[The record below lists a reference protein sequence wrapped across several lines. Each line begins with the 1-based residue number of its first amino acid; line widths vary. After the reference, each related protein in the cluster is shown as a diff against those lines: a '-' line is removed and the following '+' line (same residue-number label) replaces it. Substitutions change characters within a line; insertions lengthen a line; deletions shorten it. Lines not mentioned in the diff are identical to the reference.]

1 MSVWVELA
9 TRAAPISPSKE
20 RCGVAASRPSR
31 RFSLALDASTK
42 RVTRRGSGGGP
53 RLSLRRQRARPA
65 LTLAR
70 SRGGSTGSA
79 LPRAS
84 PRSDADGASPPRASD
99 ASPPPRNAEA
109 KGSRTVSE
117 ADPAATTPAAAG
129 VPGADPVAAAGV
141 PGDDPVAV
149 DVAPA
154 PLPAPSPLTARSLL
168 AFGVP
173 ALGALLADPLCSLV
187 DTAAVGRAEYASS
200 AGLAALGPN
209 TAIFGG
215 LNMVFSFL
223 TTATTASVARLA
235 GRPRETAAYVCAAL
249 RVAAGLGV
257 LCAAALHAGALPL
270 LAAFN
275 VPAELAPLAAE
286 YLKIRA
292 SCLPA
297 LLVATVC
304 VATCLGK
311 KDPKSPLVAAALA
324 TAVNVALDAALVL
337 GPPKLGV
344 HGAAAATAAAQF
356 CAAWALV
363 RRVVFTDD
371 EVGAETR
378 ERIFAAFSFSLEG
391 AGTPSGANRRSRLGG
406 FEAYAPLLT
415 AWPVA
420 LRSVVLMA
428 AVAGV
433 TASAAR
439 LGVVPVAAHQIM
451 LSVLTVAQ
459 FFPEPVSQ
467 AAQAFLAKGAPG
479 VRDGEDATP
488 STEGEVSK
496 GDGASDEES
505 DGDVERDFSAESVG
519 DDGSR
524 DFVDSSTRTLTR
536 AAALCSLITAAFA
549 AVPALMPEAFTADA
563 AVAAAVRGAD
573 LQLVAT
579 CALPPWVCVTDGLL
593 LARREYALCTAVLC
607 VAASVTFAYLG
618 AGPFGALNGPPLTL
632 AETWAGFLLLQAAR
646 LAQNAGRLW
655 WIRRA
660 RANKGF
666 GRGNK
671 GGAYVKL

>member
-1 MSVWVELA
+1 MPA
-9 TRAAPISPSKE
+9 RA
-20 RCGVAASRPSR
+20 
-31 RFSLALDASTK
+31 
-42 RVTRRGSGGGP
+42 
-53 RLSLRRQRARPA
+53 
-65 LTLAR
+65 
-70 SRGGSTGSA
+70 
-79 LPRAS
+79 
-84 PRSDADGASPPRASD
+84 
-99 ASPPPRNAEA
+99 
-109 KGSRTVSE
+109 
-117 ADPAATTPAAAG
+117 
-129 VPGADPVAAAGV
+129 
-141 PGDDPVAV
+141 
-149 DVAPA
+149 
-154 PLPAPSPLTARSLL
+154 
-168 AFGVP
+168 
-173 ALGALLADPLCSLV
+173 
-187 DTAAVGRAEYASS
+187 
-200 AGLAALGPN
+200 
-209 TAIFGG
+209 
-215 LNMVFSFL
+215 
-223 TTATTASVARLA
+223 
-235 GRPRETAAYVCAAL
+235 
-249 RVAAGLGV
+249 
-257 LCAAALHAGALPL
+257 
-270 LAAFN
+270 
-275 VPAELAPLAAE
+275 
-286 YLKIRA
+286 
-292 SCLPA
+292 
-297 LLVATVC
+297 LVATVC
-304 VATCLGK
+304 ARRVRGRRTRSRRC
-311 KDPKSPLVAAALA
+311 AALA

-337 GPPKLGV
+337 GPPKLGGD
-344 HGAAAATAAAQF
+344 GAAAATAAGQLG
-356 CAAWALV
+356 AAWALL
-363 RRVVFTDD
+363 RRVVFADD

-505 DGDVERDFSAESVG
+505 DGDVERDFFFSAESVG

-579 CALPPWVCVTDGLL
+579 CALLPWVCVTDGLL

>member
-1 MSVWVELA
+1 
-9 TRAAPISPSKE
+9 
-20 RCGVAASRPSR
+20 
-31 RFSLALDASTK
+31 
-42 RVTRRGSGGGP
+42 
-53 RLSLRRQRARPA
+53 
-65 LTLAR
+65 
-70 SRGGSTGSA
+70 
-79 LPRAS
+79 
-84 PRSDADGASPPRASD
+84 
-99 ASPPPRNAEA
+99 
-109 KGSRTVSE
+109 
-117 ADPAATTPAAAG
+117 
-129 VPGADPVAAAGV
+129 
-141 PGDDPVAV
+141 
-149 DVAPA
+149 
-154 PLPAPSPLTARSLL
+154 
-168 AFGVP
+168 VP

-249 RVAAGLGV
+249 RVAVGLGV

-275 VPAELAPLAAE
+275 VPLELAPLAAE

-344 HGAAAATAAAQF
+344 RGAAAATAAAQF

-363 RRVVFTDD
+363 RRVVFADD

-378 ERIFAAFSFSLEG
+378 ERIFTAFSLEG
-391 AGTPSGANRRSRLGG
+391 AGTPSGGNRRSRRG
-406 FEAYAPLLT
+406 FEAYAPLLM

-439 LGVVPVAAHQIM
+439 LGVVPAAAHQIM

-479 VRDGEDATP
+479 VRDGEDAMH

-579 CALPPWVCVTDGLL
+579 CALLPWVCVTDGLL

-660 RANKGF
+660 RAKGF

-671 GGAYVKL
+671 GVAYVKL